1 MTRHWFII
9 VSLSVIGCLGSCHG
23 VRMSLLT
30 SCDSGDKPLKEALKL
45 MNNEGVS
52 SLAVVDTQ
60 YNVIGNISNIDVKV
74 NNSI

>member
-1 MTRHWFII
+1 
-9 VSLSVIGCLGSCHG
+9 
-23 VRMSLLT
+23 
-30 SCDSGDKPLKEALKL
+30 